1 MSKNYI
7 PATPKEQ
14 EEMLKA
20 IGFNSLDELFSDIPA
35 QVKMTRPLNL
45 PAPLDEISLSKTL
58 QDLSNK
64 NTNLEECICF
74 LGAGAYDHYVPS
86 VVKHLISRSEF
97 YTAYTPYQAEI
108 SQGTLQA
115 IFEYQT
121 LICQLTGQE
130 VSNAS
135 MYDGATAVTEAALMA
150 IDTVKKQEILVSA
163 TVHPEYREVLKTYAK
178 ALKIKITEIGFQDGV
193 TDLEELE
200 AKVTGETAGVI
211 IQSPNF
217 FGCLEDIRA
226 VEKIVHST
234 KALLITCVD
243 PLSLGILESPGT
255 LGADIVVGEGQSL
268 GNSLSF
274 GGPYLGF
281 LACSEKLKRR
291 LPGRVVG
298 QTVDREGR
306 RGFVLTL
313 QSREQHIRRAKAT
326 SNICSNQAL
335 NALAATIYLSYL
347 GQDGLRKIGELCL
360 QKSHYLARKL
370 EKLPGYSLAF
380 KAPFF
385 KEFVVQCPKE
395 PERLNKGLLAEKII
409 GGYSLQKTYPNLS
422 QGWLLAVTEKRSKT
436 EMDYFVERL
445 GGIK

>member
-7 PATPKEQ
+7 PATPEEQ
-14 EEMLKA
+14 KEMLKVM
-20 IGFNSLDELFSDIPA
+20 GFNSLDQLFSDIPD

-45 PAPLDEISLSKTL
+45 PTPLDEISLSKTL
-58 QDLSNK
+58 QELSKK
-64 NTNLEECICF
+64 NTNLEESICF

-121 LICQLTGQE
+121 LICQLTAME

-150 IDTVKKQEILVSA
+150 IDTVKKQEIIIST

-178 ALKIKITEIGFQDGV
+178 ALKIQVTEISFQNGV
-193 TDLEELE
+193 TNLEEL
-200 AKVTGETAGVI
+200 ATKVTGETAGVI

-226 VEKIVHST
+226 VEEIVHKT
-234 KALLITCVD
+234 KALLIACVD
-243 PLSLGILESPGT
+243 PLSLGILESPGA
-255 LGADIVVGEGQSL
+255 LGADLVVGEAQSL
-268 GNSLSF
+268 GNCLSF

-281 LACSEKLKRR
+281 LACTDKLKRR

-298 QTVDREGR
+298 QTKDTKGR

-347 GQDGLRKIGELCL
+347 GKEGLKKIAQLCL
-360 QKSHYLARKL
+360 QKAHYLAR
-370 EKLPGYSLAF
+370 EIQKLPGYSLAF
-380 KAPFF
+380 NAPFF
-385 KEFVVQCPKE
+385 KEFTIQCVKE
-395 PERLNKGLLAEKII
+395 PEELNKALLEESII
-409 GGYSLQKTYPNLS
+409 GGYALRKAYPDLHN
-422 QGWLLAVTEKRSKT
+422 GWLLAVTEKRSKV
-436 EMDYFVERL
+436 ELDYLVERL